1 MLSSVVQAGEP
12 GVGRPTPED
21 ILEFACIQGTIE
33 LPTAQY
39 SQFRGEEI
47 KGLKDL

>member
-12 GVGRPTPED
+12 GMGRPTPEN
-21 ILEFACIQGTIE
+21 IQEFACIQGTIKM
-33 LPTAQY
+33 PTAQY

-47 KGLKDL
+47 KSLKDS